1 MNINIKQFF
10 MGILPASYFLWTE
23 QFTGACIILF
33 LLIILDTITGIRAA
47 QKQGLFSS
55 GVAVNKTK
63 TKAIN
68 YLTILLVGYLMNMF
82 YLSLTID
89 GIVAH
94 FMIDLVG
101 GFLDCM
107 FLLFVGFLIGVEGY
121 SILENLAKMGQ
132 KLPKK
137 IVEGWGKNIK

>member
-1 MNINIKQFF
+1 MELLTKQFI
-10 MGILPASYFLWTE
+10 MGIIPANYVLWTSD
-23 QFTGACIILF
+23 FAGGCLILF
-33 LLIILDTITGIRAA
+33 VMIVVDFITGIRAA
-47 QKQGLFSS
+47 QKQGIFSS
-55 GVAVNKTK
+55 GVAISKTK
-63 TKAIN
+63 IKAIN

-82 YLSLTID
+82 YLSLTIE

-107 FLLFVGFLIGVEGY
+107 FLLFIGFLIGIEGY
-121 SILENLAKMGQ
+121 SILENLAKIGQ

-137 IVEGWGKNIK
+137 IIEEWSKNIK